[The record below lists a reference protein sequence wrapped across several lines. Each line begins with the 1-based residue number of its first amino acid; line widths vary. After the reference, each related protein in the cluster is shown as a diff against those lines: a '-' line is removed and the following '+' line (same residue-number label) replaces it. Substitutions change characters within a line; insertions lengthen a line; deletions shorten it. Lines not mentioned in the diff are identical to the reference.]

1 MTRISVWLCRCGMMV
16 LITLQ
21 SMAIAQPLSL
31 SQLRDQVLLHGSSS
45 GWFVQCTIH
54 GSARI
59 AGSGRFIFEP
69 GKRIELNYNQP
80 NRYSLVFF
88 RDGTQTKTV
97 NGIEQKAHRHS
108 PLGSLIFSLMSFQK
122 SLLENHF
129 ETTVSG
135 TIDRFSIAFVP
146 KKRMLKILQSVEIMG
161 TNGLVDTVRM
171 LTRDNRIISIHLFP
185 TEQSNEKI
193 CE

>member
-1 MTRISVWLCRCGMMV
+1 MTKIIFWLCRYGMIV

-21 SMAIAQPLSL
+21 SLAIAQPLSL
-31 SQLRDQVLLHGSSS
+31 SQLREQVLLHDLSS

-59 AGSGRFIFEP
+59 AGSGKFIFDP
-69 GKRIELNYNQP
+69 GKRIQLNYKLP
-80 NRYSLVFF
+80 NRYSLIFF
-88 RDGTQTKTV
+88 SDGTQTKTV
-97 NGIEQKAHRHS
+97 NGIEQKAPRYS
-108 PLGSLIFSLMSFQK
+108 RLGSLIFSLMSFQE
-122 SLLENHF
+122 SPLENHF

-135 TIDRFSIAFVP
+135 TIDQFSIAFAA
-146 KKRMLKILQSVEIMG
+146 KKRMLRILQSVEIMG
-161 TNGLVDTVRM
+161 TNGLVDTIRM

-185 TEQSNEKI
+185 TEQPNGKI